1 MAAAPQLVRSRDALR
16 EVTVEKVLIVDDHP
30 ETIRLLELV
39 LRTEGRQLH
48 CAENGERALE
58 LARQLKPDV
67 MLLDIMMPGALDG
80 YQVARYLK
88 SDPETSRIRI
98 IVMTAKAQERD
109 RQEVFAAGADDY
121 ITKPF
126 DVVEVRRRVEKF
138 LH

>member
-1 MAAAPQLVRSRDALR
+1 
-16 EVTVEKVLIVDDHP
+16 VEKVLIVDDHP

-39 LRTEGRQLH
+39 LRADGRQLH
-48 CAENGERALE
+48 HAENGDQALE
-58 LARQLKPDV
+58 VARQVNPDV

-98 IVMTAKAQERD
+98 IVMTAKTQARD
-109 RQEVFAAGADDY
+109 RQEAFDAGADDY
-121 ITKPF
+121 ISKPF